1 MTHMGFY
8 CKRWLGV
15 RLGWID
21 TVLIIVAYSVPNVVL
36 FVLNEYRQLSILEMA
51 LAISWSLKLVGYFNT
66 FINSIVRIH
75 SAIVSF
81 GRLEF
86 YLKKVKTE
94 PTNKRPLAV
103 SYEGKAPALKLTN
116 VSKKFGSREV
126 IKNINLEIEKYSK
139 VGILGKSGCG
149 KHILSKL
156 IMKVYSTQN
165 IKHLEMEN

>member
-1 MTHMGFY
+1 MGFY

-15 RLGWID
+15 RLGWIN
-21 TVLIIVAYSVPNVVL
+21 TVLIIVAYSVPNIVL

-81 GRLEF
+81 GRIEY
-86 YLKKVKTE
+86 YLTKVKTE
-94 PTNKRPLAV
+94 ATDKRPLAV
-103 SYEGKAPALKLTN
+103 SYEGKAPALKLIQ
-116 VSKKFGSREV
+116 VSKKFGNRQV
-126 IKNINLEIEKYSK
+126 VKNVNFSVEKYSK
-139 VGILGKSGCG
+139 VAIFGDSGCG

-156 IMKVYSTQN
+156 IMKVYSSEDLRVIN
-165 IKHLEMEN
+165 E